1 MDLMQGN
8 GVNGASGF
16 SLSGTL
22 AACVVVIEKYLQL
35 GFGHSI

>member
-22 AACVVVIEKYLQL
+22 AACVVVIKNYLQP
-35 GFGHSI
+35 GFAHSM